1 MPADSIST
9 EELRALLVAGR
20 PVTVIDIRTPAD
32 RDWSIPG
39 SLMVLADRGSV
50 GRALFEQIDEV
61 PVQNSPAGT
70 VEPRRPHAIA
80 GMAGS

>member
-1 MPADSIST
+1 MNQKLIFTCTWGHDEP
-9 EELRALLVAGR
+9 ERATLPFV
-20 PVTVIDIRTPAD
+20 
-32 RDWSIPG
+32 
-39 SLMVLADRGSV
+39 LMVLADRGSV

-61 PVQNSPAGT
+61 PVQHSPAGT